1 MKKISEMKSKDPE
14 RNKEGVK
21 SNEII
26 CKWKKMF
33 ALAACPSLFF

>member
-14 RNKEGVK
+14 RNKEGIK
-21 SNEII
+21 SNE
-26 CKWKKMF
+26 MF